1 MWTSAYTIASEGEKK
16 CMCVCVH
23 AYFHIHQVMLN
34 LGKGQSGRGLYKAL
48 FVGKLV
54 NLTNLY

>member
-1 MWTSAYTIASEGEKK
+1 MY
-16 CMCVCVH
+16 MCVCVH